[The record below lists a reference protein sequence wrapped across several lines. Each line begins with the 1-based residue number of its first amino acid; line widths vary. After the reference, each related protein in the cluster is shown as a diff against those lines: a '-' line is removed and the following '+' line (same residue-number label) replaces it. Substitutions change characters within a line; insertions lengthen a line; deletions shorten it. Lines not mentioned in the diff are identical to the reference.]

1 MNKLLILAT
10 FATGLLLLGCEDKSQ
25 PSEDQISSAI
35 SSRFDSI
42 YSGLSQMDKYKVMA
56 AAGLSFVSVK
66 KLDNCK
72 PNASD
77 KDIVNCPVE
86 IHFKRDS
93 VQALSNLNDVARGVN
108 TVYSSVRDLEMT
120 RRNESWECDPRLIV
134 QLQLSAV
141 LAQ

>member
-1 MNKLLILAT
+1 MNKLFILAT
-10 FATGLLLLGCEDKSQ
+10 FATCLLLSGCEGKEQ

-56 AAGLSFVSVK
+56 VTGLSFVSVK
-66 KLDNCK
+66 KLDKCK
-72 PNASD
+72 PNASN

-93 VQALSNLNDVARGVN
+93 VQTLSGLNEIARGLN

-120 RRNESWECDPRLIV
+120 RKNEGWECDPRLIV
-134 QLQLSAV
+134 QLQLSTV
-141 LAQ
+141 FAQ